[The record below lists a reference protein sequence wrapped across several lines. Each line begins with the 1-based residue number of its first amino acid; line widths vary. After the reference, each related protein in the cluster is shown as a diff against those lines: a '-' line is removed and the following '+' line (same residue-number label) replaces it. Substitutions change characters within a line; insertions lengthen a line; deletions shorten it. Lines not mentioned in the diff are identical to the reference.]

1 MKAGPPA
8 KLDVQDLRR
17 RIRQA
22 DAALAER
29 FWGGD
34 DVTGLLG
41 ERARFIDAF
50 LAEIWQHWFP
60 HDADLALFA
69 VGGYGRGELHP
80 HSDIDLLILVRKPAG
95 VKEEIAAFV
104 RLLWDLR
111 LDIGHSV
118 RTLADCRREAAQ
130 DISVATTM
138 LERRRLAGSARLAAK
153 LDKLLAKRT
162 FWPSRRFF
170 HAKRQEQNERHAQF
184 NDVDYDL
191 EPNIKSSPGGLR
203 DIQTVLWIT
212 QRHLGGT
219 RDRAEGEAPGRQLAE
234 LEDGGFLTRLEC
246 QWLLDGRRFLWRV
259 RFGLHIV
266 AGRREDRLLFDHQR
280 ELAKRFGNRDSD
292 GQLAVE
298 RFMHDYYR
306 HVLLLREVNDILL
319 QHFEEAILGAG
330 ARKKPRI
337 EPINARFRIHNDY
350 IEAASD
356 GVFAAHPPALM
367 EMFVLM
373 ANRRDIAGVRAAT
386 IRLVREHLHLIDDD
400 FRRDAQVCASFL
412 ALLRAPYTLVSQLTR
427 MRRYGILGRYIPEFG
442 RVVGQMQH
450 DLFHIYT
457 VDAHTMMV
465 LRQMRRF
472 LQPAAQERFPL
483 AARVVRRLPKIELL
497 YIAGL
502 FHDIGK
508 GRGGDHSDLGAE
520 DAALFCQRHGLDA
533 DHCALVAWLVRE
545 HLTMSATAQRK
556 DIADPDVVNEFAR
569 LVENETR
576 LDYLCALTVADI
588 NATNPTL
595 WNSWRETLMGQ
606 LYEGTRQALQR
617 GLDTPAERGAKAQ
630 ACRDAALLELA
641 GGIGEKRALDI
652 WQGADDGFFLHH
664 SAAQVAVITRAIDGH
679 DLRPRPA
686 GDAARTR
693 RQRARF
699 LERRRRHRSVPVRR
713 RPRQS
718 VRGQRGRPRRRRA
731 ARRRGARFHR
741 RFRQVLQRLRGCSP
755 ATASGSPW
763 ARTGSAW
770 QAAWPRPSRP
780 AAALQDARRGASRGS
795 SSTSCCRPTCVWTRP
810 SAPAPRPCAWKPP
823 TAPGC
828 WRRSAAC
835 SWNCASTSTAP
846 ASRPLANASKTS
858 SRSPTAAAEPS
869 PTAATRRPS
878 PRPSAAVSTNRSP
891 CRRPESRAFTDAHR
905 ESAPRPP
912 AGVSLRAPERAARRL
927 DAESA
932 PCAHVALHRRAEAR
946 RAGLRGGGARRSR
959 RTAARPRRLSANP
972 RQRRAAHRDRRVAA
986 AALRRRRGRR
996 HRGAAG
1002 ERHPGGA
1009 LLLRPGG
1016 AQRPPRQPRADAQSV
1031 LPNLRGRGAP
1041 ARRDAALRGGD
1052 AHAGFRERAGRGV
1065 AQCRTGVRLQSGQS
1079 ERRSA

>member
-1 MKAGPPA
+1 MKSAPPT

-22 DAALAER
+22 DAALAAR
-29 FWGGD
+29 FWAD
-34 DVTGLLG
+34 EDVSGLLA

-50 LAEIWQHWFP
+50 LAEIWQHWFQ
-60 HDADLALFA
+60 HDAQLALFA

-80 HSDIDLLILVRKPAG
+80 HSDIDLLILARKPSAAQ
-95 VKEEIAAFV
+95 EEIAAFV

-118 RTLADCRREAAQ
+118 RTLADCRREALQ
-130 DISVATTM
+130 DVGVATTM

-153 LDKLLAKRT
+153 LDKLLSKRA

-170 HAKRQEQNERHAQF
+170 HAKQQEQEERHRQF

-219 RDRAEGEAPGRQLAE
+219 RDAEGRVAGAELAE
-234 LEDGGFLTRLEC
+234 LVEGGFLTRLEC

-280 ELAKRFGNRDSD
+280 ELAKRFGYHDTD
-292 GQLAVE
+292 AQLAVE

-319 QHFEEAILGAG
+319 QHFDEAILGPG

-337 EPINARFRIHNDY
+337 EPINERFRIHNDY
-350 IEAASD
+350 IEVTGD
-356 GVFAAHPPALM
+356 DVFAAHPPALM

-373 ANRRDIAGVRAAT
+373 ANRGDIAGVRAAT
-386 IRLVREHLHLIDDD
+386 IRLVREHLHLIDDE
-400 FRRDAQVCASFL
+400 FRRDARVCASFL
-412 ALLRAPYTLVSQLTR
+412 ELLRAPYTLVSQLTR
-427 MRRYGILGRYIPEFG
+427 MRRYGVLGRYIPEFG

-472 LQPAAQERFPL
+472 LQPGADERFPL

-508 GRGGDHSDLGAE
+508 GRGGDHSSLGAE
-520 DAALFCQRHGLDA
+520 DAALFCKRHGLDA
-533 DHCALVAWLVRE
+533 DDCALVAWLVRE

-556 DIADPDVVNEFAR
+556 DITDPQVVNEFAT
-569 LVENETR
+569 LVGNETR

-595 WNSWRETLMGQ
+595 WNSWRATLMGQ

-630 ACRDAALLELA
+630 ARRDGALRELA
-641 GGIGEKRALDI
+641 GGIGEKRAVEI

-664 SAAQVAVITRAIDGH
+664 SAAQVAAITRAIDGH
-679 DLRPRPA
+679 DLRHGPLVTLLELDGQGSVSESSGA
-686 GDAARTR
+686 GATEVFLYAEDRDNLFADSVAALDAADLHVVAAHVSTG
-693 RQRARF
+693 ALGKCF
-699 LERRRRHRSVPVRR
+699 NAYVVLTGD
-713 RPRQS
+713 
-718 VRGQRGRPRRRRA
+718 GQRLAVGEAGGRLASSLAKAIA
-731 ARRRGARFHR
+731 AG
-741 RFRQVLQRLRGCSP
+741 
-755 ATASGSPW
+755 
-763 ARTGSAW
+763 
-770 QAAWPRPSRP
+770 
-780 AAALQDARRGASRGS
+780 RGASRS
-795 SSTSCCRPTCVWTRP
+795 RSRRVSRQLKHFVLPTDVRLD
-810 SAPAPRPCAWKPP
+810 
-823 TAPGC
+823 TALGA
-828 WRRSAAC
+828 R
-835 SWNCASTSTAP
+835 TSTLRVE
-846 ASRPLANASKTS
+846 ASDRPGLLATLGGLFVELRVNVHGARITTLGE
-858 SRSPTAAAEPS
+858 RVED
-869 PTAATRRPS
+869 
-878 PRPSAAVSTNRSP
+878 VFEITNRSG
-891 CRRPESRAFTDAHR
+891 RAITHSGHAQTITETIR
-905 ESAPRPP
+905 
-912 AGVSLRAPERAARRL
+912 RRL
-927 DAESA
+927 DEQIA
-932 PCAHVALHRRAEAR
+932 
-946 RAGLRGGGARRSR
+946 
-959 RTAARPRRLSANP
+959 LSA
-972 RQRRAAHRDRRVAA
+972 A
-986 AALRRRRGRR
+986 
-996 HRGAAG
+996 
-1002 ERHPGGA
+1002 
-1009 LLLRPGG
+1009 
-1016 AQRPPRQPRADAQSV
+1016 
-1031 LPNLRGRGAP
+1031 
-1041 ARRDAALRGGD
+1041 
-1052 AHAGFRERAGRGV
+1052 
-1065 AQCRTGVRLQSGQS
+1065 
-1079 ERRSA
+1079 